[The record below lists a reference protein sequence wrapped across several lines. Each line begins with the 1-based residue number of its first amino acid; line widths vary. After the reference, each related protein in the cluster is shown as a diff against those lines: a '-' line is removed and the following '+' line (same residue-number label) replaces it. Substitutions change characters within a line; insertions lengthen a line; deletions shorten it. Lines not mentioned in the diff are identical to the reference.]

1 MYDYLIA
8 TDEGFRPSVKESA
21 GKGDVKEE
29 KEKKEEEVKEDEEL
43 MKDEEEKKDEEE
55 DESLLGDD
63 ESEEN
68 DESEEKEN
76 EEDDEDALF
85 AVSDEDMEDEP
96 VLEVRS
102 HSAPDP

>member
-8 TDEGFRPSVKESA
+8 TDEGFRQSVKESE

-29 KEKKEEEVKEDEEL
+29 KEKEDVKEDEEL

-63 ESEEN
+63 ESEE
-68 DESEEKEN
+68 KEN
-76 EEDDEDALF
+76 EDDEDALF

-102 HSAPDP
+102 HSTPDP

>member
-8 TDEGFRPSVKESA
+8 TDEGFRQSVKESE
-21 GKGDVKEE
+21 GKGDEKEE
-29 KEKKEEEVKEDEEL
+29 KEEVKEDEEL
-43 MKDEEEKKDEEE
+43 MKDEEEKEEKKDEEE

-63 ESEEN
+63 ENE
-68 DESEEKEN
+68 

-102 HSAPDP
+102 HSTPDP

>member
-8 TDEGFRPSVKESA
+8 TDEGFRQSVKESEV
-21 GKGDVKEE
+21 KDVKGEG
-29 KEKKEEEVKEDEEL
+29 KEGEVKEDEEL

-63 ESEEN
+63 ESEE
-68 DESEEKEN
+68 KEN
-76 EEDDEDALF
+76 EEEDDEDALF

-102 HSAPDP
+102 HSTPDP

>member
-8 TDEGFRPSVKESA
+8 TDEGFRQSVKESEA
-21 GKGDVKEE
+21 KGDVKEE
-29 KEKKEEEVKEDEEL
+29 KEEVKEDEEL

>member
-8 TDEGFRPSVKESA
+8 TDEGFRQSVKESE

-29 KEKKEEEVKEDEEL
+29 KEKEDVKEDEEL
-43 MKDEEEKKDEEE
+43 MKDEEKEEKKDEEE

-63 ESEEN
+63 ESEE
-68 DESEEKEN
+68 KEN
-76 EEDDEDALF
+76 EEEDDEDALF

-102 HSAPDP
+102 HSTPDP

>member
-8 TDEGFRPSVKESA
+8 TDEGFRQSVKESEA
-21 GKGDVKEE
+21 KGDVKEKE
-29 KEKKEEEVKEDEEL
+29 KEGVKEDEEL
-43 MKDEEEKKDEEE
+43 MKEEEEKKDEEE

-68 DESEEKEN
+68 DESEEKD
-76 EEDDEDALF
+76 EDDEDALF

-102 HSAPDP
+102 HSTPDP

>member
-8 TDEGFRPSVKESA
+8 TDEGFRQSVKESE
-21 GKGDVKEE
+21 GKGDEKEE
-29 KEKKEEEVKEDEEL
+29 KEKKEVKEDEEL

-68 DESEEKEN
+68 DESEEKD
-76 EEDDEDALF
+76 EDDEDALF

-102 HSAPDP
+102 HSTPDP

>member
-8 TDEGFRPSVKESA
+8 TDEGFRQSVKESE

-29 KEKKEEEVKEDEEL
+29 KEEVKEDEEL

-68 DESEEKEN
+68 DESEEKD
-76 EEDDEDALF
+76 EDDEDALF

-102 HSAPDP
+102 HSTPDP

>member
-8 TDEGFRPSVKESA
+8 TDEGFRQSVKESE

-29 KEKKEEEVKEDEEL
+29 K
-43 MKDEEEKKDEEE
+43 EKKDEEE
-55 DESLLGDD
+55 DESLLGD
-63 ESEEN
+63 

-102 HSAPDP
+102 HSTPDP